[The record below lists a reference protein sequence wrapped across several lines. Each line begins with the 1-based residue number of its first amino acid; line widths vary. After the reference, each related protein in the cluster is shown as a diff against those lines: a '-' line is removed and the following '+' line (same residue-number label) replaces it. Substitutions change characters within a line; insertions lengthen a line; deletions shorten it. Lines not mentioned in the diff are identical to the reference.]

1 MISKQISKM
10 LSDGIANYLA
20 ERRDGKLED
29 YLKSKPQKKK
39 DKVSKGIN
47 IRLANIVRRLTD
59 QNQAVK
65 EIERTKKAKEQTA
78 LAFQQEKYNNLLAL
92 IDTDSTDNELIEVKQ
107 EYSQAVSELERQHNP
122 SIWLDEWTKKAKDIS
137 FATHVAKLTHSSSKG
152 SSILDSTKS
161 EKYGYLTTNKLI
173 EIEVDTASSNAA
185 SLPIA
190 DILKIEYEGVSVLDC
205 VKAGDTSLFDAF
217 TDDKTQIENWVVELK
232 QAYDS
237 DAKRSYFLSK
247 QVYFP
252 LDDGRYHLLLPLTSS
267 SLAQAIHDEQ
277 RRYFNDEQTQARAQ
291 KKEQKYSAVTIVSYS
306 NKARLNVTAS
316 NHSNASALNGKRGGK
331 LTLFSAQPPKWQV
344 TTRNYKDQNESALFK
359 ALAYELKQPI
369 AELNTYLTLL
379 KKKDLSDS
387 QPTRAAAITRKVQ
400 AISHGLFDYIMLIN
414 ANEQHGWTQT
424 SNLPLLYQLLFE
436 PYRDDNL
443 AKAEK
448 VSKEWQ
454 SVISKAFGCWLN
466 KRLDKK
472 LLQLN
477 TLHSELWTRLF
488 AQELREFVALQ
499 EVSS

>member
-78 LAFQQEKYNNLLAL
+78 FAFQQEKYNNLLAL
-92 IDTDSTDNELIEVKQ
+92 IDTDSTDSELIEVKQ

-122 SIWLDEWTKKAKDIS
+122 SIWLDEWIKKAKDIS

-291 KKEQKYSAVTIVSYS
+291 KKRTEI
-306 NKARLNVTAS
+306 
-316 NHSNASALNGKRGGK
+316 
-331 LTLFSAQPPKWQV
+331 
-344 TTRNYKDQNESALFK
+344 
-359 ALAYELKQPI
+359 
-369 AELNTYLTLL
+369 
-379 KKKDLSDS
+379 
-387 QPTRAAAITRKVQ
+387 
-400 AISHGLFDYIMLIN
+400 
-414 ANEQHGWTQT
+414 
-424 SNLPLLYQLLFE
+424 
-436 PYRDDNL
+436 
-443 AKAEK
+443 
-448 VSKEWQ
+448 
-454 SVISKAFGCWLN
+454 
-466 KRLDKK
+466 
-472 LLQLN
+472 
-477 TLHSELWTRLF
+477 
-488 AQELREFVALQ
+488 
-499 EVSS
+499 